1 MVAIG
6 ADRSDSNGEDSG
18 HVRIYDWSGGNWLQR
33 GEDIR
38 GEAAGR
44 NAGYSVSLS
53 SDGGVV
59 AIGSPSTSYVD
70 NSKQPKSGWSGAIV
84 CLGW

>member
-1 MVAIG
+1 MVVQFRSLLVATWWRS
-6 ADRSDSNGEDSG
+6 ALHRSDSNGEDSG

-44 NAGYSVSLS
+44 KP
-53 SDGGVV
+53 
-59 AIGSPSTSYVD
+59 AIQFRYHLM
-70 NSKQPKSGWSGAIV
+70 AA
-84 CLGW
+84 L